1 MVPPNYITIFS
12 NTYTTYLYRKLV
24 QFDSRNNLSSK
35 CSSLQ
40 CTGYKARGDI
50 CLNIYI
56 IVVLSVWVSETPCQ
70 KYSTIFPKNIPQK
83 IFQHLRGIPGI
94 FIEGTPHVWVKFW
107 HGTPH
112 QLCVSNSKL
121 ANFGDPHEQFTLLGP
136 VWHP

>member
-1 MVPPNYITIFS
+1 MPEYIY
-12 NTYTTYLYRKLV
+12 N
-24 QFDSRNNLSSK
+24 
-35 CSSLQ
+35 CSSE
-40 CTGYKARGDI
+40 
-50 CLNIYI
+50 CLGIRDP
-56 IVVLSVWVSETPCQ
+56 LP
-70 KYSTIFPKNIPQK
+70 KIFHNIPKK